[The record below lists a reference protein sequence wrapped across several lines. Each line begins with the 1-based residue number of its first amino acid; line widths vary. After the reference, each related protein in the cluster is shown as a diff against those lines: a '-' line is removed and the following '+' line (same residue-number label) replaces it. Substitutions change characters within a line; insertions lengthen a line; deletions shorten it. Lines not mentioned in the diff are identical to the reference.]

1 MRSALLSLRFAPC
14 TPRSLA
20 LLSATLLAA
29 LAPAAFVRAEVKL
42 PAFFSDHMVLQ
53 RDVSLPVWG
62 WAKPGT
68 KVVVELVRA
77 DGEGAKV
84 ESQVGAAEGNEAGQA
99 EVRWEVALPAQPA
112 GGPHV
117 LKVTVGGEVR
127 EIQDVLVG
135 EVWICSGQSNMEWSV
150 TRSAGG
156 QEEIAAANDP
166 MLRHFKVG
174 LTTATE
180 PKQDVTG
187 AWTVAS
193 PEALGSWTA
202 VGYWFAKDLRKE
214 LGVPVGVIN
223 TSWGGTRVEAW
234 TRREAL
240 NEIADPGVVEL
251 LKWWDDRVD
260 RYDAAAEQARYDQ
273 QLQDWAVK
281 AEEAK
286 NAGQPEPR
294 KPQPPYNPTK
304 DQHRP
309 SGLYNAM
316 VAPLVPFAARGFLWY
331 QGESNVPRAFQYRQ
345 LFPAMIAN
353 WRSDWNSEMPFYFVQ
368 LAPFQYGG
376 QDPELLAE
384 LWEAQSLTTQALPK
398 VGMAVITDIGDLKDI
413 HPTNKAEVGRR
424 LSLLALAHD
433 YGKDV
438 PFSGPVFREAKLVK
452 IAIRVSFDHA
462 EGLKSRTGEPL
473 DHFEI
478 AGEEGK
484 FVAAQA
490 TVDGSDVVVSSPE
503 VAQPKYVRFGWT
515 NVAEPNLV
523 NKAGLPASPF
533 RTDDLPAKTAETF
546 TP

>member
-1 MRSALLSLRFAPC
+1 MTTPWTLFPSLWAL
-14 TPRSLA
+14 RSLA
-20 LLSATLLAA
+20 PFAATLLAA
-29 LAPAAFVRAEVKL
+29 LAPAACLRAEVKL

-68 KVVVELVRA
+68 KVVVQLG
-77 DGEGAKV
+77 DAKV
-84 ESQVGAAEGNEAGQA
+84 EGQVGAPAGKDAGQA
-99 EVRWEVALPAQPA
+99 EARWEVALPAQSA

-117 LKVTVGGEVR
+117 LKVTVGDEVR
-127 EIQDVLVG
+127 EIADVLVG
-135 EVWICSGQSNMEWSV
+135 EVWICSGQSNMEWTV
-150 TRSAGG
+150 NRSAGG
-156 QEEIAAANDP
+156 QEEIASANDP
-166 MLRHFKVG
+166 MLRHFKVA
-174 LTTATE
+174 LASATE
-180 PKQDVTG
+180 PQTNVSG

-193 PEALGSWTA
+193 PETVGAWTA
-202 VGYWFAKDLRKE
+202 AGYWFAKELRKE

-234 TRREAL
+234 TSRDAL
-240 NEIADPGVVEL
+240 NGIQDAGVVEL

-260 RYDAAAEQARYDQ
+260 RFDEAAEQARFAQ
-273 QLQDWAVK
+273 QQTDWAVK

-286 NAGQPEPR
+286 NAGQPEPP
-294 KPQPPYNPTK
+294 KPQPPYNPNR

-309 SGLYNAM
+309 AALYNAM
-316 VAPLVPFAARGFLWY
+316 IAPLVPFAARGFLWY
-331 QGESNVPRAFQYRQ
+331 QGESNVGRAVQYRT

-353 WRSDWNSEMPFYFVQ
+353 WRHDWKDEKPFYFVQ
-368 LAPFQYGG
+368 LAPFLYGG

-384 LWEAQSLTTQALPK
+384 LWEAQTLTTKALPK
-398 VGMAVITDIGDLKDI
+398 VGQAVITDIGDLKDI
-413 HPTNKAEVGRR
+413 HPANKAEVGRR
-424 LSLLALAHD
+424 LALLALAHD

-438 PFSGPVFREAKLVK
+438 PFSGPAYREAKVDG
-452 IAIRVSFDHA
+452 AAVRVSFDHA

-473 DHFEI
+473 DHFTI
-478 AGEEGK
+478 AGEDGK

-490 TVDGSDVVVSSPE
+490 KIDGDDIVVSSAE

-523 NKAGLPASPF
+523 NGAGLPASPF
-533 RTDDLPAKTAETF
+533 RTDDLPAKTAGNF